1 MELNSYLLG
10 TVIGLCLTA
19 IYIAVDW
26 RKRNHPALRP
36 TPVSSPSTVVGRPRV
51 FYSYTGDVWAND
63 CMTMTIL
70 SIHSHPRGVY
80 YGLKIE
86 FAEPFQMLGTRERK
100 FEMSWEMC
108 TYAVE
113 HWNLKRRETT

>member
-1 MELNSYLLG
+1 MNSYLLG
-10 TVIGLCLTA
+10 TGIGLCLAA
-19 IYIAVDW
+19 IYIAIDW
-26 RKRNHPALRP
+26 RKRNHPTPKLP
-36 TPVSSPSTVVGRPRV
+36 PVSIPGTVYGRPRV
-51 FYSYTGDVWAND
+51 FYGYTGNVWTND
-63 CMTMTIL
+63 YMTMTIL
-70 SIHSHPRGVY
+70 SAHSHPRGVY